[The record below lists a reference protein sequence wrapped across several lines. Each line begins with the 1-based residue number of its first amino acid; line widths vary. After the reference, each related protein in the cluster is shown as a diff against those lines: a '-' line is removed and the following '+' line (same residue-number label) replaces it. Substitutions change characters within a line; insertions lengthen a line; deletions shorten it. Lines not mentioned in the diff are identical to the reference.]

1 MKSLLIS
8 IFTLPILFPTF
19 AQAKLQVATTT
30 TDLAAIVKQVG
41 ADQVDVFAIAKGTQ
55 DPHQVEAKPS
65 FMVKLRST
73 DIIFAQGLELESAW
87 IIPLIQGARNPK
99 LLAKDGLYELAGEL
113 DPIEVSKGDVSRAE
127 GDVHPGG
134 NPHFQLDPIRLG
146 KAALLIAKR
155 LSELDPSHKDFY
167 ENNAKHFQQIM
178 IDKTKEWLARIQK
191 SGVKEIV
198 TYHKQ
203 FSYFCARFDLRCDV
217 QLEPK
222 PGIPPT
228 TSHLLDVIKQ
238 MKARNIHLVF
248 IENLYDDSVAP
259 KLKQE
264 VPGTVVNRIAVSV
277 DGDPGLSTNE
287 KLIENLVKAIEQG
300 AH

>member
-1 MKSLLIS
+1 MKSFS
-8 IFTLPILFPTF
+8 IFILIFPLL
-19 AQAKLQVATTT
+19 AVAKLQVATTT
-30 TDLAAIVKQVG
+30 TDLASIVKEVG
-41 ADQVDVFAIAKGTQ
+41 ADQVDVFSIAKGTQ

-65 FMVKLRST
+65 FMVKLRSS
-73 DIIFAQGLELESAW
+73 DLVIAQGLELESAW

-99 LLAKDGLYELAGEL
+99 LLAKDGLFELAAEL
-113 DPIEVSKGDVSRAE
+113 EPIEIPKADVSRAE

-134 NPHFQLDPIRLG
+134 NPHFQLDPIRIG
-146 KAALLIAKR
+146 KAAVLISKR
-155 LSELDPSHKDFY
+155 FGELDPSHKDFY
-167 ENNAKHFQQIM
+167 EKNAKAFQIRM
-178 IDKTKEWLARIQK
+178 EEKTKEWKTRLQK
-191 SGVKEIV
+191 AGVKELV

-203 FSYFCARFDLRCDV
+203 FSYFCDRFEIRCDV

-228 TSHLLDVIKQ
+228 TSHLLDVIGQ
-238 MKARNIHLVF
+238 MKARKIHMVL

-264 VPGTVVNRIAVSV
+264 IPGVIVNRIAVSV

-287 KLIENLVKAIEQG
+287 KLIENLVKAIEEG
-300 AH
+300 SH

>member
-1 MKSLLIS
+1 MKSILII
-8 IFTLPILFPTF
+8 IFMFPILVF
-19 AQAKLQVATTT
+19 AKLQVATTT
-30 TDLAAIVKQVG
+30 TDLAAIVTQVG
-41 ADQVDVFAIAKGTQ
+41 GDQVDVFSIAKGTQ

-65 FMVKLRST
+65 FMVKLRT
-73 DIIFAQGLELESAW
+73 ADLVIAQGLELESAW

-99 LLAKDGLYELAGEL
+99 LLAKDGLYELAAEL
-113 DPIEVSKGDVSRAE
+113 QPIEIPKADVSRAE

-146 KAALLIAKR
+146 KAAILISKR
-155 LSELDPSHKDFY
+155 LGELDPSHKEFFDS
-167 ENNAKHFQQIM
+167 NAVKFQALM
-178 IDKTKEWLARIQK
+178 EEKTKEWQARLK
-191 SGVKEIV
+191 KTGVQEIV

-203 FSYFCARFDLRCDV
+203 FSYFCERFGIRCEV

-228 TSHLLDVIKQ
+228 TSHLIDVIEQ
-238 MKARNIHLVF
+238 MRARKIHLVF

-259 KLKQE
+259 KLME
-264 VPGTVVNRIAVSV
+264 AIPGVVVKRIAVSV
-277 DGDPGLSTNE
+277 DGEPGLSTNE

-300 AH
+300 SH